1 MFPAMIHAHWKSFA
15 GACVYALAL
24 FSLLSESS
32 RAADPEAARAT
43 APLRI
48 GAVAYAPSAVTI
60 FENLRRYLVAHDLP
74 TDYVLYSNYDALVAA
89 LARREIDIAWNTPLA
104 HAKFHCQTK
113 GACRTLVMRDV
124 DCDFRSVI
132 VARADTSI
140 DEVADLAEQTLV
152 LGSRDAAEVT
162 VLPLHFLRQQNCDL
176 TDTRIISLDE
186 EVDLRGNPCSS
197 EQHVLKAVLSNRGQA
212 GIIGER
218 LWEHLQK
225 NSPAQAAQ
233 LKLVWRS
240 PPFSHCVFT
249 SHADL
254 NESRARQFTELM
266 LAMTPQNEACAE
278 VLRLEGAQAWVAGS
292 SEGFEEL
299 ISALESR

>member
-1 MFPAMIHAHWKSFA
+1 MRMPTSLVPRVAKFWL
-15 GACVYALAL
+15 LAL
-24 FSLLSESS
+24 GLAYLSISFERV
-32 RAADPEAARAT
+32 RAEEGHPSHEVV
-43 APLRI
+43 PLRL

-60 FENLRRYLVAHDLP
+60 FENLRHYLSAHGLP

-89 LARREIDIAWNTPLA
+89 LERREIDIAWNTPLA
-104 HAKFHCQTK
+104 HGKFHCKTG

-124 DCDFRSVI
+124 DRGFRSVLI
-132 VARADTSI
+132 ARVDSSI
-140 DEVADLAEQTLV
+140 DELSHLAGATIV
-152 LGSRDAAEVT
+152 LGSRDAAEAT
-162 VLPLHFLRQQNCDL
+162 VLPLHFLRAQGCDL
-176 TDTRIISLDE
+176 ERSNLLSLDE

-225 NSPAQAAQ
+225 TDPAQAAQ
-233 LKLVWRS
+233 LRLVWRS

-254 NESRARQFTELM
+254 DDARTRQFTELM
-266 LAMTPQNEACAE
+266 LAMTPHDERCAE
-278 VLRLEGAQAWVAGS
+278 VLRLEGAKAWIAGS
-292 SEGFEEL
+292 GEGFEEL